1 MATFN
6 DPQKKFEYYFNIANG
21 LDEKYQK
28 KIDAVNARRSDY
40 DFEKDIRYK
49 EAVQKNADEALQLE
63 NKYKGDYAAYSQGY
77 DNSMK
82 DIAVKEIR
90 QHEKEANKAVAEELE
105 RENRQKWLEDKAQSI
120 LRLKNSYA
128 RQFGDAIYNMQKAN
142 EEVMKKRAG
151 Y

>member
-63 NKYKGDYAAYSQGY
+63 NKYKGDYAAYSQG
-77 DNSMK
+77 
-82 DIAVKEIR
+82 
-90 QHEKEANKAVAEELE
+90 
-105 RENRQKWLEDKAQSI
+105 
-120 LRLKNSYA
+120 
-128 RQFGDAIYNMQKAN
+128 
-142 EEVMKKRAG
+142 
-151 Y
+151 